1 MKSLM
6 GSMLAAASVF
16 LAVPVAKAA
25 VDPSA
30 PVQVGSPAFG
40 GAACPND
47 STVAKVVPAQDED
60 GGISVVGEV
69 RSVAAK
75 AGGKSGRTVSTQA
88 CELTVPIEVAKGF
101 QAALTGARFEGSYDL
116 PAGSRAT
123 VRTERFVAGGAGLKR
138 EQNLVAPPSG
148 ITGSYENEMAPEEAV
163 WTSCSG
169 GGYNLRSQT
178 RLVLMNEGKQKIARI
193 SIGRNGADT
202 THMVYKVQ
210 WRRCR

>member
-6 GSMLAAASVF
+6 VLGVASV
-16 LAVPVAKAA
+16 LAGQVALAA

-40 GAACPND
+40 GAACP
-47 STVAKVVPAQDED
+47 SGTTVAKVVPVQDED
-60 GGISVVGEV
+60 GVSVVGELKP
-69 RSVAAK
+69 VAAR
-75 AGGKSGRTVSTQA
+75 AGGKSGKTVSTQA
-88 CELTVPIEVAKGF
+88 CELTIPVEVAKGF
-101 QAALTGARFEGSYDL
+101 QAALTGAKFEGSYDL
-116 PAGSRAT
+116 PSGSRAT

-138 EQNLVAPPSG
+138 EQNLVAPAAG
-148 ITGSYENEMAPEEAV
+148 IAGSYESEMAPEEAV

-169 GGYNLRSQT
+169 GGYNLRAQT
-178 RLVLMNEGKQKIARI
+178 RLVLMNEGKSKPARI
-193 SIGRNGADT
+193 SIGRNGAET